1 MRAANPPDNPT
12 VMTKNLTCLVVV
24 LGSFLMGA
32 RVKAQDA
39 HLRVVLDPATFA
51 GPAYRALQGTADQ
64 VAREVEQLIP
74 GASSDTEVFC
84 FAPPARWGHAPI
96 TLAGEPQPG
105 EPAASASYAIRIALS
120 RSVLPANRER
130 FAFQLAHELAH
141 VRMNPRVDNDII
153 ETFAVAVSF
162 EVLDRMGYGRYLQV
176 AMRSL
181 IVPLPAEIR
190 AAVGNGSWNEVK
202 QYLKEQRQYHQQHP
216 FDYSLA
222 AAGAMLIR
230 ATGTFPW
237 NRLLGVGLKNQ
248 CPARSEPPRFQF
260 CPLNESA
267 LPEFLPVFRL
277 LGRDTPPG
285 ELASRG
291 INPGGN

>member
-1 MRAANPPDNPT
+1 
-12 VMTKNLTCLVVV
+12 MTKSLRCLV
-24 LGSFLMGA
+24 LALCSFLTGA
-32 RVKAQDA
+32 QAQDA
-39 HLRVVLDPATFA
+39 RLRVVLDPTSFA
-51 GPAYRALQGTADQ
+51 SPAYRALQETANE

-84 FAPPARWGHAPI
+84 FAPPPQWGHAPI

-105 EPAASASYAIRIALS
+105 EPAASARYAVRIALS

-141 VRMNPRVDNDII
+141 VRMDPRVDNDIL

-181 IVPLPAEIR
+181 ITPLPAEIR
-190 AAVGNGSWNEVK
+190 AALGNGAWNEVK

-222 AAGAMLIR
+222 AAGAVLIR
-230 ATGTFPW
+230 ATGMFPW
-237 NRLLGVGLKNQ
+237 NRLLGIGLKNQ
-248 CPARSEPPRFQF
+248 CPARADPPRFQF

-277 LGRDTPPG
+277 LGGTTAPG
-285 ELASRG
+285 ELASQEM
-291 INPGGN
+291 NPGGD